1 MISPGALACGAVVG
15 GGLFLLVREL
25 LPSRPDMDAVLDR
38 LENTTPHPGRATAPV
53 SAPAGTRRPRT
64 EGSVWERAGEQILA
78 SHGHR
83 LSVPRADLE
92 LLGKSVA
99 HHVGTKVLGSLLALV
114 MVQVAGLFLALVGF
128 GLSWAPP
135 FLASIVFAGYI
146 WFDADA
152 TVRRKAKSARLEV
165 RYAIASFLERAQ
177 LERGANVGPEAAVQ
191 RTAEV
196 GDHWILTR
204 ISAALKR
211 AELAGIPQ
219 WEALKQLG
227 EQLDIPELA
236 APAESFSL
244 AGAGASIQ
252 KTLAT
257 QALLLRQRLLTDRE
271 AEANSASERLVV
283 PGTILFTVVLI
294 MFAYP
299 AFSALTS
306 I

>member
-1 MISPGALACGAVVG
+1 MISPEALLCGALVG

-25 LPSRPDMDAVLDR
+25 LPARADMDAVLDR
-38 LENTTPHPGRATAPV
+38 LENTTPLPGQARPAGGRAA
-53 SAPAGTRRPRT
+53 SQA
-64 EGSVWERAGEQILA
+64 SVWERAGAQILVA
-78 SHGHR
+78 HGHR
-83 LSVPRADLE
+83 LNVPRADLE
-92 LLGKSVA
+92 LLNKSVT
-99 HHVGTKVLGSLLALV
+99 HHVGTKVLGAVAALV
-114 MVQVAGLFLALVGF
+114 MVQVSWLLLNLAGF
-128 GLSWAPP
+128 GLSFAPP
-135 FLASIVFAGYI
+135 LLVSVGFAAYL
-146 WFDADA
+146 WFSADAD
-152 TVRRKAKSARLEV
+152 VRRTAKAARLEV

-283 PGTILFTVVLI
+283 PGTVLFTVVLV

>member
-25 LPSRPDMDAVLDR
+25 LPSRPDMAAVLDR
-38 LENTTPHPGRATAPV
+38 LENTTPSRGRAASPAPTG
-53 SAPAGTRRPRT
+53 ARRRRP
-64 EGSVWERAGEQILA
+64 EASVWERAGEQILA
-78 SHGHR
+78 SHGHW
-83 LSVPRADLE
+83 LTVSRADLE
-92 LLGKSVA
+92 LLNKSVA

-114 MVQVAGLFLALVGF
+114 MVQVGGLLLSLAGF

-135 FLASIVFAGYI
+135 LVASLVFAAYI

-152 TVRRKAKSARLEV
+152 TVRRQAKAARLEV

-204 ISAALKR
+204 ISACLKR

-219 WEALKQLG
+219 WEALGQLG
-227 EQLDIPELA
+227 EQLAIPELA

-244 AGAGASIQ
+244 AGAGASIH

-271 AEANSASERLVV
+271 AEANAASERLVV
-283 PGTILFTVVLI
+283 PGTVLFTVVLV

-299 AFSALTS
+299 AFGALTN

>member
-1 MISPGALACGAVVG
+1 MIDPGALACGAMVG
-15 GGLFLLVREL
+15 GGLFVLVREL

-38 LENTTPHPGRATAPV
+38 LENTAPNL
-53 SAPAGTRRPRT
+53 THTPRT
-64 EGSVWERAGEQILA
+64 PSPGGRRHRQDGSVWERAGEQILA

-83 LSVPRADLE
+83 LTVPRTDLE
-92 LLGKSVA
+92 LLNKSVA
-99 HHVGTKVLGSLLALV
+99 HHVGTKVVGSLLALL
-114 MVQVAGLFLALVGF
+114 MVQAGGLLLGLA
-128 GLSWAPP
+128 WAPP
-135 FLASIVFAGYI
+135 LLASLAFAAFI

-152 TVRRKAKSARLEV
+152 SVRRQAKAARLEV

-219 WEALKQLG
+219 WEALGQLG

-257 QALLLRQRLLTDRE
+257 QGLLLRQRLLTDRE
-271 AEANSASERLVV
+271 AEANAASERLVV
-283 PGTILFTVVLI
+283 PGTVLFTVVLV

-299 AFSALTS
+299 AFSALTH

>member
-1 MISPGALACGAVVG
+1 M
-15 GGLFLLVREL
+15 REF

-38 LENTTPHPGRATAPV
+38 LENTTPAAGPTTSTA
-53 SAPAGTRRPRT
+53 SASGGALRRRPK
-64 EGSVWERAGEQILA
+64 GSVWERAGEQILA

-83 LSVPRADLE
+83 LAVPRADLE
-92 LLGKSVA
+92 LLNKSVA

-114 MVQVAGLFLALVGF
+114 MVQVGGVLLR
-128 GLSWAPP
+128 LSWAPP
-135 FLASIVFAGYI
+135 LLASLAFASFI

-152 TVRRKAKSARLEV
+152 TVRRQAKAARLEV

-204 ISAALKR
+204 ISVALKR

-236 APAESFSL
+236 APAETFSL

-283 PGTILFTVVLI
+283 PGTVLFTVVLV

-299 AFSALTS
+299 AFSALTN

>member
-1 MISPGALACGAVVG
+1 MCGALFG
-15 GGLFLLVREL
+15 GGLFLVVREF
-25 LPSRPDMDAVLDR
+25 LPSRPDMNAVLDR
-38 LENTTPHPGRATAPV
+38 LENV
-53 SAPAGTRRPRT
+53 SPAPARARPTGARHSGPKD
-64 EGSVWERAGEQILA
+64 GSLWERAGEQILA
-78 SHGHR
+78 AHGHR

-92 LLGKSVA
+92 LLGRSA
-99 HHVGTKVLGSLLALV
+99 AQHVGTKVVGSVLALV
-114 MVQVAGLFLALVGF
+114 MVQLAGLLMTLA
-128 GLSWAPP
+128 GLGMSFALPLLGS
-135 FLASIVFAGYI
+135 LAFAAYI
-146 WFDADA
+146 WIDADA
-152 TVRRKAKSARLEV
+152 GVRRQARTARLEV

-204 ISAALKR
+204 ITAALKR

-227 EQLDIPELA
+227 DQLDIPELA

-244 AGAGASIQ
+244 AGEGASIQ

-283 PGTILFTVVLI
+283 PGTVLFTVVLA

>member
-1 MISPGALACGAVVG
+1 MISPGALACGALVG
-15 GGLFLLVREL
+15 GGLFVLVREL

-38 LENTTPHPGRATAPV
+38 LENTTPNLGPTTSSLPPGA
-53 SAPAGTRRPRT
+53 RRRRQ
-64 EGSVWERAGEQILA
+64 EGSVGSVWERAGEQILA

-83 LSVPRADLE
+83 LSVPRSDLE
-92 LLGKSVA
+92 LLNKSVS

-114 MVQVAGLFLALVGF
+114 MVQVGGLLLGLA
-128 GLSWAPP
+128 WAPP
-135 FLASIVFAGYI
+135 LVASLGFAAFI

-152 TVRRKAKSARLEV
+152 TVRRQAKAARLEV

-257 QALLLRQRLLTDRE
+257 QGLLLRQRLLTDRE
-271 AEANSASERLVV
+271 AEANAASERLVV
-283 PGTILFTVVLI
+283 PGTVLFTVVLV

-299 AFSALTS
+299 AFTALTN

>member
-1 MISPGALACGAVVG
+1 MISTGALAYGAIAG
-15 GGLFLLVREL
+15 AGLFLVVREL
-25 LPSRPDMDAVLDR
+25 LPARPDMDGVLDR
-38 LENTTPHPGRATAPV
+38 LENTTGQPGQPATPDGHGRGAP
-53 SAPAGTRRPRT
+53 T
-64 EGSVWERAGEQILA
+64 VWERAGVQILA

-83 LSVPRADLE
+83 LNVPRADLE
-92 LLGKSVA
+92 LLNKSVP
-99 HHVGTKVLGSLLALV
+99 HHVGTKVVGSLVALA
-114 MVQVAGLFLALVGF
+114 MVQAGGLLLNLAGLGISFAPPLLVSVGF
-128 GLSWAPP
+128 A
-135 FLASIVFAGYI
+135 AYI
-146 WFDADA
+146 WFSADAD
-152 TVRRKAKSARLEV
+152 VRRKAKAARLEV

-271 AEANSASERLVV
+271 AEANAASERLVV
-283 PGTILFTVVLI
+283 PGTVLFTVVLV

>member
-25 LPSRPDMDAVLDR
+25 LPARPDMDAVLDR
-38 LENTTPHPGRATAPV
+38 LENTTPRPGRATPTAA
-53 SAPAGTRRPRT
+53 APAGARRPRT
-64 EGSVWERAGEQILA
+64 DGPVWERAGEQILA
-78 SHGHR
+78 THGHR

-92 LLGKSVA
+92 LLGRSAA

-114 MVQVAGLFLALVGF
+114 MVQVAGLLLSLVGF
-128 GLSWAPP
+128 GLSWAPL
-135 FLASIVFAGYI
+135 LASLVFAAYI

-152 TVRRKAKSARLEV
+152 TVRRKAKAARLEV

-299 AFSALTS
+299 AFSALTN